1 MNKIININL
10 GKFPFIIDTDAFDV
24 LDDYL
29 AELKAYFSKSE
40 GSEEIMQD
48 IESRIAEILN
58 KKMDSGKIISKF
70 MVDEVI
76 QTLGTPDM
84 FDMNANGE
92 NNYYSSQQGKQSKK
106 TDAKWG
112 IKPGKKLFRHPEDK
126 RVAGVCGGIA
136 AYLGVEDSL
145 WVRIAF
151 AFGVIAGGSTV
162 LLYLLFWIAVP
173 VAKTASDRLS
183 MTGEQINIDT
193 IARKVDEGFTSMSEK
208 IDRWKS
214 NKK

>member
-1 MNKIININL
+1 MQTGNK
-10 GKFPFIIDTDAFDV
+10 V
-24 LDDYL
+24 
-29 AELKAYFSKSE
+29 
-40 GSEEIMQD
+40 
-48 IESRIAEILN
+48 
-58 KKMDSGKIISKF
+58 
-70 MVDEVI
+70 
-76 QTLGTPDM
+76 
-84 FDMNANGE
+84 
-92 NNYYSSQQGKQSKK
+92 
-106 TDAKWG
+106 
-112 IKPGKKLFRHPEDK
+112 FRHPDDK